1 MIPKTYRDPESETLA
16 TFAFASLGGLLAA
29 GAVGTPD
36 LSLLL
41 YPIYFGLVNGALAI
55 LIHHRRSVLAVG
67 FDDER
72 ALHPDLAKRRSGEE
86 LGTTTKQ
93 HMVEL
98 TEGGEGKQDA
108 ADGRVDIEVHDVYKD
123 MATATVHTA
132 TYHEYVHL
140 VRTAEGWRIANA
152 LWQLTHSS

>member
-1 MIPKTYRDPESETLA
+1 MATQGETDAIVQTVLDY
-16 TFAFASLGGLLAA
+16 FEGWFEGDAA
-29 GAVGTPD
+29 
-36 LSLLL
+36 
-41 YPIYFGLVNGALAI
+41 
-55 LIHHRRSVLAVG
+55 RM
-67 FDDER
+67 ER

-98 TEGGEGKQDA
+98 TEGGEGNQDA
-108 ADGRVDIEVHDVYKD
+108 ADGRIDIEVHDVYKD
-123 MATATVHTA
+123 MASATVHTA

-152 LWQLTHSS
+152 LWQLT